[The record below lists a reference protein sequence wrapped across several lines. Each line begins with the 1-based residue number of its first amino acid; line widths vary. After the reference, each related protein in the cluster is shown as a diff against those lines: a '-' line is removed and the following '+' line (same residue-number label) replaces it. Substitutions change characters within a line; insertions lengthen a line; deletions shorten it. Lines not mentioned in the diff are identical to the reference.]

1 MYSLFRKEV
10 IFIEVSLTRRKVK
23 CAGWADVCGFLWE
36 SSHLFKKRGMGFWRV
51 RMKDSRVQGKYIRR
65 TYVRSLGAHKVK
77 ASAGGRVSGT
87 LMVDWRGTHM
97 VV

>member
-1 MYSLFRKEV
+1 
-10 IFIEVSLTRRKVK
+10 
-23 CAGWADVCGFLWE
+23 
-36 SSHLFKKRGMGFWRV
+36 
-51 RMKDSRVQGKYIRR
+51 MKDSRVQGKYIRR